1 MTVAAC
7 GSSNTNGSA
16 PAATSSQ
23 TTLTTNAS
31 VPCDGQQG
39 PNPAMPEFYQEQY
52 SSGLADSLKR
62 DLASYDA
69 AVGSGDPQ
77 QTGTAA
83 GTLYSEIKSDGKM
96 LTTQT
101 LFGCYEQAVL
111 TGVATATDTFAPTLD
126 DISSA
131 AAGLGGKTP
140 ADVPDS
146 LHELNRKRRPTST
159 PSTPTRA
166 SSEANRSRGSNS
178 ASSSRT
184 FRWMPSTHR

>member
-1 MTVAAC
+1 MAAFGYYPPSMPGRVRVVGATLLVGMTVAAC

-69 AVGSGDPQ
+69 AGICQPV
-77 QTGTAA
+77 
-83 GTLYSEIKSDGKM
+83 
-96 LTTQT
+96 
-101 LFGCYEQAVL
+101 
-111 TGVATATDTFAPTLD
+111 
-126 DISSA
+126 
-131 AAGLGGKTP
+131 
-140 ADVPDS
+140 
-146 LHELNRKRRPTST
+146 
-159 PSTPTRA
+159 
-166 SSEANRSRGSNS
+166 
-178 ASSSRT
+178 
-184 FRWMPSTHR
+184 